1 MMKELE
7 KFDRTADTLMS
18 VYAECTQQGV
28 YNMSTKE
35 WVQTLRKFS
44 AATIYEAAGKLGGM
58 EPHIRCIVSGLK
70 MVGPAFTVKCLVG
83 DARAVTQAIDCA
95 APGDVLVVD
104 SGGTDLTTPFGSMSA
119 TAAKLRG
126 IAGCVT
132 NGAVRDF
139 DELVEIGFPVF
150 AAGVSVRGNVKQHP
164 GWTGIPITVGGVTV
178 RPGDIIVGDTDGV
191 VVVPVKNAGQVCSEA
206 AKQQIK
212 EDKIMQRI
220 RSGERLTKIFGIE

>member
-1 MMKELE
+1 
-7 KFDRTADTLMS
+7 
-18 VYAECTQQGV
+18 
-28 YNMSTKE
+28 MSTKE

-83 DARAVTQAIDCA
+83 DARAVAQAIDSA

-126 IAGCVT
+126 ITGFVT

-139 DELVEIGFPVF
+139 SDLVKIGFPVF
-150 AAGVSVRGNVKQHP
+150 AAGISVRGNVKKHP
-164 GWTGIPITVGGVTV
+164 GWIGIPITVGGVTV
-178 RPGDIIVGDTDGV
+178 RPRDIIVGDPDGV
-191 VVVPVKNAGQVCSEA
+191 VVVPVENVDQVCSKAVE
-206 AKQQIK
+206 QQIK
-212 EDKIMQRI
+212 EDNIMQRI
-220 RSGERLTKIFGIE
+220 RSGERMTKIFGIE

>member
-1 MMKELE
+1 MDAK
-7 KFDRTADTLMS
+7 RP
-18 VYAECTQQGV
+18 QQGD

-35 WVQTLRKFS
+35 WIQTLRKFS
-44 AATIYEAAGKLGGM
+44 TATIYEAAGKLGGM

-83 DARAVTQAIDCA
+83 DARAVAQAIDRA

-126 IAGCVT
+126 IAGFVT

-150 AAGVSVRGNVKQHP
+150 AAGISVRGNVKQHP
-164 GWTGIPITVGGVTV
+164 GWIGIPITVGGVTV
-178 RPGDIIVGDTDGV
+178 RPRDIIVGDPDGV
-191 VVVPVKNAGQVCSEA
+191 VVVPVENADQVCSKAVE
-206 AKQQIK
+206 QQIK
-212 EDKIMQRI
+212 EDNIMQRI
-220 RSGERLTKIFGIE
+220 RSGERMTKIFGIE